1 MSGGAMVGVV
11 LSDAFVRGRLVSG
24 LQTSGLT
31 NSRVGNTG
39 YYSVAGSPGCGNNS
53 LFSWG

>member
-39 YYSVAGSPGCGNNS
+39 HYSVAGSPGCGNNS